1 MNKKNI
7 LEMSRQENKNKDL
20 VGRNAEL
27 KASMIA
33 GISMA
38 VLSLV
43 FYAAQIALQGNCNW
57 GLFAIITFYNA
68 VMNIVRGIKISKKGV
83 IIAGV
88 IWLLLTIALS
98 VAHIG
103 TLIETSTIL

>member
-1 MNKKNI
+1 MNKESI

-20 VGRNAEL
+20 VDRNAEL
-27 KASMIA
+27 KASMIT

-43 FYAAQIALQGNCNW
+43 FYAAQIALQGTCNW
-57 GLFAIITFYNA
+57 GLFAIITLYNA
-68 VMNIVRGIKISKKGV
+68 VMNIIRGVKTSKKGV
-83 IIAGV
+83 IFAGV
-88 IWLLLTIALS
+88 IWLILTIVLS

-103 TLIETSTIL
+103 NLIQTSTIL